1 MSWWRKEKRLEAC
14 GKTKERGKS
23 MTPKEIIAQLE
34 DLKTDRESF
43 LDKDDPEDV
52 FQRDIDALDGAVKI
66 IKRLLEAGEPDD
78 AEKTTRERCIEGER
92 NTRRRTKTNE

>member
-1 MSWWRKEKRLEAC
+1 
-14 GKTKERGKS
+14 

-52 FQRDIDALDGAVKI
+52 FQRDIDALDGAVRI
-66 IKRLLEAGEPDD
+66 IKRLLEAREHDG
-78 AEKTTRERCIEGER
+78 AEEMTRERCIEGR
-92 NTRRRTKTNE
+92 AGAWSYSCSTPSQGK